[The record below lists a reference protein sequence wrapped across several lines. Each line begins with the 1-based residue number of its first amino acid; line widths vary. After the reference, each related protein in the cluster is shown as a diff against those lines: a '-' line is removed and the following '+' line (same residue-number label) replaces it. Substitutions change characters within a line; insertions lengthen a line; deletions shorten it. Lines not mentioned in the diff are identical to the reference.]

1 MTNVALQP
9 KTIDAEREAI
19 RQELVRLADGHG
31 GYLSPDT
38 VVEAAADPAS
48 VLHDRFTWDDTEAAR
63 RFRLVQAGM
72 MLRQIRVTIMR
83 PALAAETPGT
93 HVIEVRQ
100 FQSDPNARGNGNGSY
115 ARVEALIGDEEKR
128 KSLLESVV
136 GELRGIRKRYDELT
150 ELTGVWMA
158 VDGLAI

>member
-1 MTNVALQP
+1 MTSTALQP

-19 RQELVRLADGHG
+19 RQELVRLAEEHK

-83 PALAAETPGT
+83 PALPAETAGT
-93 HVIEVRQ
+93 KVIEVRQ
-100 FQSDPNARGNGNGSY
+100 FQSDPDARGNGGSY
-115 ARVEALIGDEEKR
+115 TRVEALIEDPDKR

-136 GELRGIRKRYDELT
+136 GELRAIRKRYDELT
-150 ELTGVWMA
+150 ELTGVWVA
-158 VDGLAI
+158 VDGLAV

>member
-1 MTNVALQP
+1 MTTTALQP
-9 KTIDAEREAI
+9 KTIDAEREGI
-19 RQELVRLADGHG
+19 RQELVRLAEEHN

-83 PALAAETPGT
+83 PSIEEMGLGR
-93 HVIEVRQ
+93 VISVRQ
-100 FQSDPNARGNGNGSY
+100 FQSDPDARGNGGSY
-115 ARVEALIGDEEKR
+115 TRVEALIADPVKR
-128 KSLLESVV
+128 QSLLESVV
-136 GELRGIRKRYDELT
+136 GELRAIRKRYEELT
-150 ELTGVWMA
+150 ELTGVWVA
-158 VDGLAI
+158 VDGLAV